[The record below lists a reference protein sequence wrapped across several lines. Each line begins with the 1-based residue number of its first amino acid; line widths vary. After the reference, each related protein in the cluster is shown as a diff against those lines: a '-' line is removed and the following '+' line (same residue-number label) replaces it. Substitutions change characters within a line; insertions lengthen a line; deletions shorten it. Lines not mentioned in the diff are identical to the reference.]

1 MKMYF
6 SEKEFSPDDIGYA
19 LMCCL
24 GKHKEINQDV
34 FSPDIVFSI
43 SAALEDLKKKIDND
57 SVSDN
62 YKILYDLLNAITQ
75 FEIM

>member
-6 SEKEFSPDDIGYA
+6 SEKEFSPDDIRYA